1 MKKFFSKNG
10 IWILAAATLIAV
22 VLCVLS
28 SMGSTTGFLHNA
40 AGVVTQPFS

>member
-28 SMGSTTGFLHNA
+28 SMGSTPRAL
-40 AGVVTQPFS
+40 